1 MRNKNKANN
10 LNQIRRTTRGASLY
24 LIIAC
29 GFGLVLLIYGLFQLS
44 MIMGGSRQVRNA
56 VDAGALNVSKRM
68 MEIRVPTNENYA
80 DVADTQGKIGM
91 SNVNRLWGKA
101 YLINANIEDMQKNSQ
116 LGPKASTNGDSAYQ
130 SAQRINDALFTEL
143 ASTKNQD
150 IYFHQM
156 AGRRTANLIN
166 PGMGIDK
173 SKATTGSIA
182 LVDRGD
188 ESNLVMTPSQVPDG
202 VAVTKVDRGDKSY
215 MAGYIP
221 MTANNKKFTFTTFHE
236 GEQPHL
242 ISDSVFD
249 QNRAD
254 VAPVG
259 DNGTVIPN
267 AFRQFAEATNGQTG
281 VSAVASAV
289 ANPIRTY
296 AMTIPQSYITIKVKN
311 TSLWLVDKK
320 LVKAINYKF
329 KTETIHGL
337 KDYQTETRVINC
349 FADLGGEYKT
359 GNNIMAI
366 IKALDADYKPAMKKL
381 LQRIQGMDP
390 SFTMAKLTKLFEE
403 QQYSE
408 DVNMYYI
415 YAKDDSADHTDP
427 HITITPDNGALPT
440 WIDPKKQDEDLD
452 GMSKEIVKEPM
463 TTDVFA
469 HARQS
474 PGGTPQP
481 YAETAGVM
489 SWRPGSGF
497 TKAVGFLFINRL
509 TTLYFSSKP

>member
-1 MRNKNKANN
+1 MMK
-10 LNQIRRTTRGASLY
+10 TRKQRSTYGASLY

-29 GFGLVLLIYGLFQLS
+29 GFGLVLLIYALFQLS

-68 MEIRVPTNENYA
+68 MEIRVPVDPNYA
-80 DVADTQGKIGM
+80 DVADTNGKVGM
-91 SNVNRLWGKA
+91 SNINRLWGKA
-101 YLINANIEDMQKNSQ
+101 YLINANIEEMQKSQQ
-116 LGPKASTNGDSAYQ
+116 LGPKASGNGDTSYQ
-130 SAQRINDALFTEL
+130 IAQRLNDALFAEI

-156 AGRRTANLIN
+156 AGRRTASLIN

-188 ESNLVMTPSQVPDG
+188 ESNLTMTPSQLPDG
-202 VAVTKVDRGDKSY
+202 IAVTKVDRGDKSY
-215 MAGYIP
+215 MAGYVP

-242 ISDSVFD
+242 ISDAVFD
-249 QNRAD
+249 KNRAD

-267 AFRQFAEATNGQTG
+267 AFRQFAEASNGQTG

-320 LVKAINYKF
+320 FVKKIDYKC
-329 KTETIHGL
+329 KPETVHGL
-337 KDYQTETRVINC
+337 KDYQTDTRVINC

-366 IKALDADYKPAMKKL
+366 IKALDADYKPALKKL

-390 SFTMAKLTKLFEE
+390 KFTMARLTKLLEE
-403 QQYSE
+403 QLYSE
-408 DVNMYYI
+408 DVGMYYI
-415 YAKDDSADHTDP
+415 FAKDDSADHTDP
-427 HITITPDNGALPT
+427 QITIQPDTGALPP

-452 GMSKEIVKEPM
+452 GLIKDLVKEPM
-463 TTDVFA
+463 TTDQFA

-481 YAETAGVM
+481 YAETNGVM
-489 SWRPGSGF
+489 LWRPGSGF
-497 TKAVGFLFINRL
+497 TKAVGYLFIQRL
-509 TTLYFSSKP
+509 TTLYYSSKP